1 MKAHPGATEAYLEP
15 VEVCLGAV
23 ELHPGAL
30 EAHHGALEAYPGP
43 VEAPPGAMVKF
54 LFEGIRNFANFNPLS
69 YKILI
74 FAKFQK
80 SVL

>member
-1 MKAHPGATEAYLEP
+1 MKAHPGAMEAYLEP

-23 ELHPGAL
+23 ELRPGAL

-54 LFEGIRNFANFNPLS
+54 LFEGIGNFAKLNPLS
-69 YKILI
+69 YKIS
-74 FAKFQK
+74 FFTKFQK
-80 SVL
+80 SLL